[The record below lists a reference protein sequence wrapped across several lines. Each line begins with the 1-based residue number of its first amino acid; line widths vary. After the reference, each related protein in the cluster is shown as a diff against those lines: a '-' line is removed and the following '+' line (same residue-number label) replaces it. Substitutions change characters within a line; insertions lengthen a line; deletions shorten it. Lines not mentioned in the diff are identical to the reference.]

1 MPKIHTRLKRKIGLS
16 TKHKHYFYFHT
27 VVRKHRPK
35 TFMTVENADK
45 WAAEHGLKLGEYSL
59 KSAKKGKRFQV
70 VGV

>member
-1 MPKIHTRLKRKIGLS
+1 MSKIHTRLKRKIGLS
-16 TKHKHYFYFHT
+16 SSRQHYFYFHT
-27 VVRKHRPK
+27 TVVKHRPK
-35 TFMTVENADK
+35 TFATGESADK